1 MKANTFTNK
10 ELARK
15 IRCNLFAKRDTL
27 DQALE
32 YAMEVNKGNP
42 AAMTALMVVLNTLAD
57 NIETADVLSELGVK

>member
-1 MKANTFTNK
+1 MKANTFTSK

-27 DQALE
+27 DEALE

-57 NIETADVLSELGVK
+57 NIETADVLAELGVK

>member
-1 MKANTFTNK
+1 MKANTFTSQ

-27 DQALE
+27 DEALE

-57 NIETADVLSELGVK
+57 NIETADVLAELGVR

>member
-1 MKANTFTNK
+1 MNAYTTK
-10 ELARK
+10 ELTQK

-27 DQALE
+27 DEALE

-57 NIETADVLSELGVK
+57 NIETAGVLSELGVR